1 MTVITRDQ
9 KKHFRTEYTDDE
21 GNLCVL
27 IATLRY
33 DDECKNGHNTFAI
46 TGEAKTKHSSGKT
59 LWLGSC
65 GCIHDDIAKHIPELA
80 PYIKWHLVSSDGPMH
95 YIANSMYYA
104 KAKDANL
111 EAARS
116 CAVWPD
122 AQLEDFTKEKLAAR
136 LPALMEEFRRDVEKL
151 GFTY

>member
-1 MTVITRDQ
+1 MSVITRDQ

-27 IATLRY
+27 IATVRY

-46 TGEAKTKHSSGKT
+46 TGELYDRAERIPGEAKTKHSSGKT

-65 GCIHDDIAKHIPELA
+65 GCIHDDIAKHFPELA
-80 PYIKWHLVSSDGPMH
+80 PYIKWHLVSSDAP
-95 YIANSMYYA
+95 MYY
-104 KAKDANL
+104 
-111 EAARS
+111 
-116 CAVWPD
+116 
-122 AQLEDFTKEKLAAR
+122 EDFTKEKLAAR

>member
-1 MTVITRDQ
+1 MSVITRDQ

-27 IATLRY
+27 IATVRY

-46 TGEAKTKHSSGKT
+46 TGEAKTKHST
-59 LWLGSC
+59 C

-95 YIANSMYYA
+95 YIANSMYHA
-104 KAKDANL
+104 KVKANL
-111 EAARS
+111 SAARS

-136 LPALMEEFRRDVEKL
+136 LPTLMEEFKLDVEKL

>member
-1 MTVITRDQ
+1 MTVITLDQ
-9 KKHFRTEYTDDE
+9 KKHFRIEYTDDE

-46 TGEAKTKHSSGKT
+46 TCELYDRAERIPGEAKTKHSSGKT

-104 KAKDANL
+104 KVKANL
-111 EAARS
+111 SAARS

-122 AQLEDFTKEKLAAR
+122 AQLEDFTKEKL
-136 LPALMEEFRRDVEKL
+136 
-151 GFTY
+151 GFTYLGGRSC